1 MTRKYTTISI
11 ETTLSNAITSSATSI
26 VVASASNLLGDATL
40 AAGNVDQFACAID
53 PETVNEEI
61 VFVTDVNTV
70 TNTLTVTR
78 ARAGTAGIT
87 HAAGATIK
95 HVLTGEDLTYFA
107 AAVPAAIVDAKGD
120 LLTATAADTPARL
133 AVGANNTRL
142 VADSAQATGLKYVA
156 DTQNTV
162 VDAKGDLIVGT
173 AADTVDRLAIG
184 ANNTR
189 LVADSAQTTGAKWV
203 ADTQNT
209 VVDAEGDL
217 LVGGAA
223 DTIQRLAIGSNGQY
237 LAVDTGVS
245 GDIKWVGFRGCS
257 LTKSA
262 NQSTSNGTFNSIT
275 FDSEEFDT
283 DAYHSTSTNNSRITI
298 PTGLGGKY
306 RINGVLSWLNNATG
320 IRRVRLVKNGTTNIN
335 LVSMNNNGSSAVVT
349 ATTFSLILDLVAT
362 DYIEVQA
369 LQESGSSLSVTV
381 DTRLQAEYLG
391 A

>member
-1 MTRKYTTISI
+1 
-11 ETTLSNAITSSATSI
+11 
-26 VVASASNLLGDATL
+26 
-40 AAGNVDQFACAID
+40 
-53 PETVNEEI
+53 
-61 VFVTDVNTV
+61 
-70 TNTLTVTR
+70 
-78 ARAGTAGIT
+78 
-87 HAAGATIK
+87 
-95 HVLTGEDLTYFA
+95 
-107 AAVPAAIVDAKGD
+107 
-120 LLTATAADTPARL
+120 
-133 AVGANNTRL
+133 
-142 VADSAQATGLKYVA
+142 
-156 DTQNTV
+156 
-162 VDAKGDLIVGT
+162 
-173 AADTVDRLAIG
+173 
-184 ANNTR
+184 
-189 LVADSAQTTGAKWV
+189 LVADSAQTTGVKWV

-257 LTKSA
+257 LTKSGT
-262 NQSTSNGTFNSIT
+262 QSLNNDTFTSIT
-275 FDSEEFDT
+275 FDTEEFDT
-283 DAYHSTSTNNSRITI
+283 DAYHSTSTNTSRITI

-335 LVSMNNNGSSAVVT
+335 LVSMNNNGSSTVVT

-369 LQESGSSLSVTV
+369 LQGSSGNLNVTV

>member
-1 MTRKYTTISI
+1 MARLFSSTSV
-11 ETTLSNAITSSATSI
+11 ETTLASGINSSVTSMTVATGTGSSLTNGVTI
-26 VVASASNLLGDATL
+26 GT
-40 AAGNVDQFACAID
+40 GNQFTVAID
-53 PETVNEEI
+53 PDTSNEEI
-61 VFVTDVNTV
+61 VFITVQSTDTF
-70 TNTLTVTR
+70 TITR
-78 ARAGTAGIT
+78 GQAGTTAVT
-87 HAAGATIK
+87 HSAGATVR
-95 HVLTGEDLTYFA
+95 HVLTSDDLNYFNG
-107 AAVPAAIVDAKGD
+107 AVPAAIVDAKGD
-120 LLTATAADTPARL
+120 LIVATAADTVSRL
-133 AVGANNTRL
+133 AVGTNNTRL

-262 NQSTSNGTFNSIT
+262 TQSTANDTFTSIT

-335 LVSMNNNGSSAVVT
+335 LVSMNNNGSSTVVT

-369 LQESGSSLSVTV
+369 LQGSGSSLNVTV